1 MTKSDWES
9 LELIKHELQKLRNQ
23 LVTEK
28 ANEGLVYRTNTCL
41 EYLESVI
48 LNN

>member
-1 MTKSDWES
+1 MRKIDWDS

-23 LVTEK
+23 LVESK
-28 ANEGLVYRTNTCL
+28 ASEGLVYRTNTCL
-41 EYLESVI
+41 EYLEAII